1 MYKTESIY
9 YILIR
14 QLLLQNKIKSNKY
27 NLKGERKMKNEI
39 KIRVQELR
47 KARNITQVQLAKTL
61 CVSKQS
67 VSNWENNNILPSI
80 EMLVRIAKYF
90 SVSTDYLLYLD
101 DRKYVET
108 TNLDEKQIAHF
119 QQLMDDVAK
128 NNI

>member
-1 MYKTESIY
+1 
-9 YILIR
+9 
-14 QLLLQNKIKSNKY
+14 
-27 NLKGERKMKNEI
+27 MKNEI

-67 VSNWENNNILPSI
+67 VSNWENNTLLPSI

>member
-1 MYKTESIY
+1 
-9 YILIR
+9 
-14 QLLLQNKIKSNKY
+14 
-27 NLKGERKMKNEI
+27 MKNEI

-47 KARNITQVQLAKTL
+47 KARNITQVQLAKIL

-108 TNLDEKQIAHF
+108 TNLDKKQIAHF

>member
-1 MYKTESIY
+1 
-9 YILIR
+9 
-14 QLLLQNKIKSNKY
+14 
-27 NLKGERKMKNEI
+27 MKNEI

-108 TNLDEKQIAHF
+108 TNLDKKQIAHF

>member
-1 MYKTESIY
+1 
-9 YILIR
+9 
-14 QLLLQNKIKSNKY
+14 
-27 NLKGERKMKNEI
+27 MKNEI
-39 KIRVQELR
+39 KIRVRDLR
-47 KARNITQVQLAKTL
+47 KARNITQVQLAKIL

-108 TNLDEKQIAHF
+108 PNLDEKQIAHF